1 MRYLG
6 ATLLLA
12 SAMALPL
19 QEAKAQDP
27 LATIVG
33 GAIGAG
39 VGAAA
44 TGGRAAGAIAGGVI
58 GATAAA
64 AITFQPRRGRL
75 LLVRQSLLVSLPERR
90 VSPRPARLLRLSE
103 F

>member
-19 QEAKAQDP
+19 QDAKAQDP

-64 AITFQPRRGRL
+64 AITWQPRPGGYYWYDNRCWYRYPNGEYRMVRRGYCG
-75 LLVRQSLLVSLPERR
+75 
-90 VSPRPARLLRLSE
+90 
-103 F
+103 

>member
-12 SAMALPL
+12 AAMALPL
-19 QEAKAQDP
+19 EAKAQDP

-64 AITFQPRRGRL
+64 AITFQPRPGGYYWYDNRCWYRYPSGEYR
-75 LLVRQSLLVSLPERR
+75 LVRRGYCG
-90 VSPRPARLLRLSE
+90 
-103 F
+103 

>member
-6 ATLLLA
+6 AALLLA
-12 SAMALPL
+12 SAMALPV

-27 LATIVG
+27 LATILG

-44 TGGRAAGAIAGGVI
+44 TGGRAGGAIVGGII
-58 GATAAA
+58 GAGAAA
-64 AITFQPRRGRL
+64 AITFEPRAGGYYWYDRRCWYRYPNGEYR
-75 LLVRQSLLVSLPERR
+75 LVSRR
-90 VSPRPARLLRLSE
+90 NCG
-103 F
+103 

>member
-19 QEAKAQDP
+19 QAAKAQDP

-39 VGAAA
+39 V
-44 TGGRAAGAIAGGVI
+44 RAAGAIAGGVI

-64 AITFQPRRGRL
+64 AITFQPRAGGFYWYDNRCWYRYPNGEYRL
-75 LLVRQSLLVSLPERR
+75 APRR
-90 VSPRPARLLRLSE
+90 NCG
-103 F
+103 

>member
-27 LATIVG
+27 LATIIG
-33 GAIGAG
+33 GAVGAG

-44 TGGRAAGAIAGGVI
+44 TGGRAGGAIAGGII

-64 AITFQPRRGRL
+64 AITFQPRPGGYYWYDNRCWYRTPYGDYHP
-75 LLVRQSLLVSLPERR
+75 VRRR
-90 VSPRPARLLRLSE
+90 NCY
-103 F
+103 